1 MFQRTRCVRKL
12 RRGSGN
18 MPLFALYCAASDA
31 CRVDGGLVIV
41 ETSMS
46 FNLPQSRQQSPDGTA
61 PVASRTPRARSRL
74 SSFCYAAGLLL
85 VFILSLLLLPHDS
98 GLGRLLWGVL

>member
-1 MFQRTRCVRKL
+1 
-12 RRGSGN
+12 
-18 MPLFALYCAASDA
+18 MPLFALYCAAFGA
-31 CRVDGGLVIV
+31 CCVDGGLITV

-46 FNLPQSRQQSPDGTA
+46 CNLPQSRQSGPDGKA

-74 SSFCYAAGLLL
+74 SSLGYAAGLLL

-98 GLGRLLWGVL
+98 GLGRLLWGSL